1 MQLTENFKSALFQR
15 MDREPDFRKALLDEI
30 VECFNQDDV
39 VIGKLML
46 GDFVE
51 GTLGKKRLGKQTHK
65 SPASL
70 NQILD
75 PEIDSETQELFDL
88 IDHLRKNEESHSHE
102 NTKRVR
108 EL

>member
-1 MQLTENFKSALFQR
+1 MQLTEDFKIALFQR
-15 MDREPDFRKALLDEI
+15 MEREPGFREALLDEI
-30 VECFNQDDV
+30 VGCLNQNDV

-51 GTLGKKRLGKQTHK
+51 GTLGINQLGKLTHK

-88 IDHLRKNEESHSHE
+88 IDYLRKNEESHSHE
-102 NTKRVR
+102 NNKRVR